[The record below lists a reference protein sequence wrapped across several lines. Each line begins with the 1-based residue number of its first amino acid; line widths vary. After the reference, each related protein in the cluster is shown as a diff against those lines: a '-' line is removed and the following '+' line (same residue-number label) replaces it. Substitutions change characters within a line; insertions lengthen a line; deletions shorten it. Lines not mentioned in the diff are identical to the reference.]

1 MRTLLEEALN
11 LAMIMSRSS
20 PTDNINVM
28 FVLILRGGGGT
39 FVLLLYIRI
48 REIGH
53 IRRYFKMGI
62 HLKSSEFVK
71 NT

>member
-28 FVLILRGGGGT
+28 FVLILRGGGT

-62 HLKSSEFVK
+62 HLKSSEFLK

>member
-28 FVLILRGGGGT
+28 FVLILRGGGG
-39 FVLLLYIRI
+39 
-48 REIGH
+48 H
-53 IRRYFKMGI
+53 IRMYFKMGI
-62 HLKSSEFVK
+62 HLKSSEFLK